1 MQAAPTIALLHPFH
15 LAGSQPDNRD
25 VTDLFVFGVDGTD
38 DSGVDEEVGEFGS
51 VSRSLDYKKPDSD
64 SNLGEIISILQIT
77 RTSRQDS
84 K

>member
-25 VTDLFVFGVDGTD
+25 VTDLFVFGVD
-38 DSGVDEEVGEFGS
+38 EEIGEFGS
-51 VSRSLDYKKPDSD
+51 VGRSLDYKKPDSD